1 MATQFPSDTSQSP
14 WAGPNGVTYEWNAKG
29 YWEASGDNLSET
41 YLSKTGDDTAAGAIT
56 FEEVTHIEGGLANG
70 HDAATFELNS
80 SDTATPLWQYRF
92 KSDYFG
98 TDSNT
103 NSHLEIRPTL
113 QDSSDKFRIS
123 SGTLN
128 CQWNTSALTDFGAN
142 IASSSHL
149 TGYVFNIKTSDFRNI
164 PIDVSIHG
172 YRVNRTGATSDQPIG
187 GTFASFYTNIDSLA
201 ATNTFAFRNEGSAKS
216 LLRGSLYIASEA
228 YANFNNTGGSG
239 WSFNLKG
246 DCYQAYEDNN
256 ASGACLYL
264 NRVGSTGGH
273 FIKFGYGASLGGGQT
288 GAGNIKL
295 TSSNSVAFNET
306 SDYRLKE
313 NIVDLPNAIDR
324 VKAIKP
330 YRYTFKN
337 EPGVV
342 HEGFLA
348 HELAEHTVLAVSGE
362 KDETEVFGTYTDP
375 DGNVET
381 NVSEPEA
388 VPFGAIFD
396 PQGTRDVYQSLD
408 KSKIIPLLT
417 KALQEALARI
427 EQLESNTLQPV
438 YATLADLPDASE
450 HHGKTAHVHSEG
462 ALYFAHAG
470 NWVKLQNA

>member
-1 MATQFPSDTSQSP
+1 MALNFPNNRDQLDPPQPSGPLQDGDAFTD
-14 WAGPNGVTYEWNAKG
+14 AGQTWTWNSGLGVWSTD
-29 YWEASGDNLSET
+29 ASGGGADLDAL
-41 YLSKTGDDTAAGAIT
+41 YLSKVNNDTADGAIT
-56 FEEVTHIEGGLANG
+56 FKKVTHIEGGLANG
-70 HDAATFELNS
+70 QDEATFELWS
-80 SDTATPLWQYRF
+80 SDTATPFWQYRF

-103 NSHLEIRPTL
+103 NSHLEIRPFL

-123 SGTLN
+123 SGTID
-128 CQWNTSALTDFGAN
+128 CQWATSELTNFGAN
-142 IASSSHL
+142 IAGSSHL
-149 TGYVFNIKTSDFRNI
+149 SGFNFNVKSSDFRNI
-164 PIDVSIHG
+164 PSDVSIHG
-172 YRVNRTGATSDQPIG
+172 YKVNRTGATSDEAMG
-187 GTFASFYTNIDSLA
+187 GTFSAFYTNMDSLA
-201 ATNTFAFRNEGSAKS
+201 AQNTFAFRNEGSAKS
-216 LLRGSLYIASEA
+216 LLRGSLYIATSSF
-228 YANFNNTGGSG
+228 ANFNNTGGSG

-246 DCYQAYEDNN
+246 DCFQAFEDDN
-256 ASGACLYL
+256 AAGSCLYL

-313 NIVDLPNAIDR
+313 NIVDLPNAVER

-330 YRYTFKN
+330 YRYNFKN
-337 EPGVV
+337 EPGVI

-388 VPFGAIFD
+388 MPYGATFE
-396 PQGTRDVYQSLD
+396 PQGTRDLYQSLD

-417 KALQEALARI
+417 KALQEALGEIDNLKER
-427 EQLESNTLQPV
+427 
-438 YATLADLPDASE
+438 LAAL
-450 HHGKTAHVHSEG
+450 EG
-462 ALYFAHAG
+462 A
-470 NWVKLQNA
+470 